1 MFITNLVVVD
11 LIIFNFHKFEINKN
25 VFYIFCDRFTVMINV
40 CFEFRDPFTLMNIHK
55 TGLVS

>member
-25 VFYIFCDRFTVMINV
+25 VCYTFCDRFTVMIINKI
-40 CFEFRDPFTLMNIHK
+40 RKI
-55 TGLVS
+55 